1 MFKRKPHPGQLVLL
15 SDKDAELERMIE
27 ARVALRAEADAVR
40 WRFRLIVLETIMM
53 AVLIAAAGVALDQK
67 PVLVFRAALLVGAT
81 CFASGVLLIG
91 LSGASGW
98 LLSRLRRW
106 RAQ

>member
-1 MFKRKPHPGQLVLL
+1 MFKRKPDPNQLVLEL
-15 SDKDAELERMIE
+15 GKDAELERIIE

-40 WRFRLIVLETIMM
+40 WRFRLIVIETTMM
-53 AVLIAAAGVALDQK
+53 AMLIAAAGIALDQK
-67 PVLVFRAALLVGAT
+67 PILIFRAALLVGAT

-98 LLSRLRRW
+98 LLSRFRRW
-106 RAQ
+106 RAR